1 MEKKTPDTD
10 NNIIELN
17 EKNEEE
23 KNQVKPT
30 QTPTR
35 HLRDIKKVNY
45 SKYFSEDPDNSE
57 DYEPEEK
64 SQKVEISKKRQRPKS
79 VAKTNAN
86 TTKKKKE
93 DENNPQNIMD
103 VEPENDEKKK

>member
-1 MEKKTPDTD
+1 MEPSIPKED

-17 EKNEEE
+17 EENED
-23 KNQVKPT
+23 KKKPKVN

-45 SKYFSEDPDNSE
+45 SKFFSEDPDNSE

-64 SQKVEISKKRQRPKS
+64 SQKLESTKKRQRPKS
-79 VAKTNAN
+79 VTKSNNN
-86 TTKKKKE
+86 TAKKKKE
-93 DENNPQNIMD
+93 EIKDNENKMN
-103 VEPENDEKKK
+103 K